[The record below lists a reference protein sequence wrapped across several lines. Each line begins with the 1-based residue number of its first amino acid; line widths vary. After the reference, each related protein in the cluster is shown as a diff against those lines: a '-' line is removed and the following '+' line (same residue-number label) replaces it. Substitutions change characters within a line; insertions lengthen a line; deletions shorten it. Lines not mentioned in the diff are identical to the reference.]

1 MENLSKL
8 GLIFIVIG
16 LVLAIFT
23 VFTTL
28 ILVVMG
34 FLLLV
39 MGSKTQKITKVPYP
53 MFMPCPACGKQM
65 EVGRACPNCQPQ
77 TVY

>member
-8 GLIFIVIG
+8 GLILIVIG
-16 LVLAIFT
+16 LILAPFT

-34 FLLLV
+34 FMLLAA
-39 MGSKTQKITKVPYP
+39 GAKTRKITNVPYP
-53 MFMPCPACGKQM
+53 MFMPCPACGMQM
-65 EVGRACPNCQPQ
+65 EVGRTCPYCEPQ
-77 TVY
+77 RAY